1 MTARL
6 QAATGSDRP
15 ILFRS
20 TAAAG
25 HGIGSS
31 LKERIAE
38 QADIEAFLFD
48 QLGMATS
55 PWTFP

>member
-6 QAATGSDRP
+6 QAATGSDLP

-20 TAAAG
+20 SAAAG

-31 LKERIAE
+31 LNERISQ
-38 QADIEAFLFD
+38 QADTLAFLFD
-48 QLGMATS
+48 QLGMNAA
-55 PWTFP
+55 PWKF